1 VLSRTVR
8 IARRRVEAESIVSL
22 FLADLDGAPLP
33 GFEAGAHIDLEVKP
47 GLIRQYSL
55 CRPAGT
61 DGLYQIAVLRDPTS
75 RGGSE
80 AAHRL
85 AQGDLVRISEPRNAF
100 PLARD
105 APLSVF
111 FAGGIGVT
119 PLLCMAETL
128 HGHGEAFAL
137 HYCARAADQAAFI
150 DHLQEGPYADHVHL
164 HFDDGATEQRLNLAG
179 VLADLDRSAHL
190 YVCGPSG
197 FMAWVIETAEG
208 AGWPTAQVHRE
219 YFKAVAPPAATGDV
233 AFTVKLASSG
243 KVIEV
248 AADQTLVA
256 ALQSAGVDI
265 PVSCE
270 AGVCGTCLVGVIAG
284 EPAHRDIYLTQAE
297 KAAGDQMLPCCSR
310 AKTPELVLAL

>member
-8 IARRRVEAESIVSL
+8 IAERRLETSSIVSL
-22 FLADLDGAPLP
+22 TLADPNGAPLP
-33 GFEAGAHIDLEVKP
+33 AFEAGAHIDLEVKP

-55 CRPAGT
+55 CRPATT
-61 DGLYQIAVLRDPTS
+61 DGLYQIAVLKDPAS

-80 AAHRL
+80 AAHGL
-85 AQGDLVRISEPRNAF
+85 AAGDLVRISEPRNAF
-100 PLARD
+100 PLADR
-105 APLSVF
+105 APFSIF

-119 PLLCMAETL
+119 PLLCMALTL
-128 HGHGEAFAL
+128 HDQGEPFAL
-137 HYCARAADQAAFI
+137 HYCARAADQAAFVEA
-150 DHLQEGPYADHVHL
+150 LRSAPFADRVHL
-164 HFDDGATEQRLNLAG
+164 HFDDGPAEQRLDLAT
-179 VLADLDRSAHL
+179 VLAEADRSAHL

-197 FMAWVIETAEG
+197 FMGWVIDTAEG

-219 YFKAVAPPAATGDV
+219 YFKAEPAADPTGDR

-243 KVIEV
+243 RTIEV

-256 ALQSAGVDI
+256 ALQAAGVDI

-270 AGVCGTCLVGVIAG
+270 AGVCGTCLVGVIEG
-284 EPAHRDIYLTQAE
+284 EPDHRDLYLTAAE

-310 AKTPELVLAL
+310 AKTAELVLAL